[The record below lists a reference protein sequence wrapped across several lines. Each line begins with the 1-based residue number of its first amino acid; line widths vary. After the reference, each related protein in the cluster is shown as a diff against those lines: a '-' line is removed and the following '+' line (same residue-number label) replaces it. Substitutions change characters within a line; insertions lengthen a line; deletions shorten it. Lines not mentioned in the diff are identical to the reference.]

1 MWYGPHRM
9 TFTVKRPYFFYFGFV
24 RGCHHCFGHF
34 ELDLNLKT
42 HNYVQIYVFSR
53 NYDFLRSIIT
63 VNVRNFYFKN
73 LTFHDFF
80 FRIWSS
86 KVRQQHQCWQ
96 SRMFMSTVI
105 VDEKKLTIVDEK
117 KYRPQNFNFE
127 VKLSM
132 KKNRFHFFSSTKF
145 CRWNTSRPSLY

>member
-80 FRIWSS
+80 SNLKFKSAPTTSMLTISNVYVDSDCRWK
-86 KVRQQHQCWQ
+86 KVDNCRWKKI
-96 SRMFMSTVI
+96 STPKFQLWRKI
-105 VDEKKLTIVDEK
+105 VDEKKWSRFFFIDK
-117 KYRPQNFNFE
+117 I
-127 VKLSM
+127 LSM
-132 KKNRFHFFSSTKF
+132 KYVSTVF
-145 CRWNTSRPSLY
+145 L